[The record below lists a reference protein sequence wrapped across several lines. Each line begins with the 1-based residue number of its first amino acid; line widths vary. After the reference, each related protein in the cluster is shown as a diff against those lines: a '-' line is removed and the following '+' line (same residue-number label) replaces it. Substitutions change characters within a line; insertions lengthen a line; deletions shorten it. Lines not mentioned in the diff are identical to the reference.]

1 MHEILQHGTADKQ
14 INYEESF
21 TSICPSLTVCISVY
35 TLYTEA
41 FAFIYKNP
49 TPLCDRHKTYLI
61 RTQSKSNILGVVPF
75 IFIHSKNGQID
86 ENLQKQNGKESAN
99 VVYSWD
105 VSSVLGTRNNCKVD
119 A

>member
-1 MHEILQHGTADKQ
+1 MKNLLYQFVLLSQ
-14 INYEESF
+14 
-21 TSICPSLTVCISVY
+21 Y

-49 TPLCDRHKTYLI
+49 TPLCDRHKSYLI
-61 RTQSKSNILGVVPF
+61 RTQSKSKILGVVPF
-75 IFIHSKNGQID
+75 IFLHSKNGQID

-99 VVYSWD
+99 VLYSWD
-105 VSSVLGTRNNCKVD
+105 VSSEGTRNNCKVD